1 MQKKILSMLSQTE
14 ENYIKAIYKISQTES
29 KSVSTNAISKLIHT
43 KAASVT
49 DMLQRLSEKNLVHY
63 EKYKGVN
70 LTEIG
75 KKIATQL
82 VRKHRLWEVF
92 LVNKLHFSWE
102 EVHDIAEELEHI
114 NSDKLIKKLDE
125 YLGFPKFDPHGDPI
139 PNHEGKFTLRQQISL
154 SDMNEGESGQVIGV
168 KIHDTPFL
176 EHLNEIG
183 IQLNTNMQVIEKKEY
198 DQTRLVLI
206 GDNKK
211 THISE
216 KVANQLLMKKL

>member
-1 MQKKILSMLSQTE
+1 MLSQTE

-29 KSVSTNAISKLIHT
+29 KNVSTNAISKLIQT

-49 DMLQRLSEKNLVHY
+49 DMLQRLSEKNLVNY
-63 EKYKGVN
+63 KKYKGVN
-70 LTEIG
+70 LTDQG

-82 VRKHRLWEVF
+82 IRKHRLWEVF

-114 NSDKLIKKLDE
+114 NSDKLIDKLDE

-183 IQLNTNMQVIEKKEY
+183 IQLNTNMQVIGKKEY

-206 GDNKK
+206 GKNVK

-216 KVANQLLMKKL
+216 KVARQLLMKKL

>member
-1 MQKKILSMLSQTE
+1 MLSQTE

-29 KSVSTNAISKLIHT
+29 KNVSTNAISKLIQT

-49 DMLQRLSEKNLVHY
+49 DMLQRLSEKNLVNY

-70 LTEIG
+70 LTDEG
-75 KKIATQL
+75 KRIATQL

-92 LVNKLHFSWE
+92 LVNKLNFSWE

-114 NSDKLIKKLDE
+114 NSNKLIDKLDE
-125 YLGFPKFDPHGDPI
+125 YLGYPKFDPHGDPI
-139 PNHEGKFTLRQQISL
+139 PNHEGKFTLRHQVSL

-206 GDNKK
+206 GKNMK

-216 KVANQLLMKKL
+216 KVASQLLMKKL

>member
-1 MQKKILSMLSQTE
+1 MLSKTE

-29 KSVSTNAISKLIHT
+29 KNVSTNAISKLIQT

-49 DMLQRLSEKNLVHY
+49 DMLQRLSEKKLVNY

-70 LTEIG
+70 LTDEG
-75 KKIATQL
+75 KRIATQL
-82 VRKHRLWEVF
+82 IRKHRLWEVF
-92 LVNKLHFSWE
+92 LVKKLHFSWE

-114 NSDKLIKKLDE
+114 NSNKLIDKLDE
-125 YLGFPKFDPHGDPI
+125 YLSYPKFDPHGDPI
-139 PNHEGKFTLRQQISL
+139 PNHEGKFTLRHQISL

-206 GDNKK
+206 GKNIK